1 MKRKVFL
8 YIFLVFSLLL
18 VNFMAY
24 AVGEKKAETAE
35 KLKVKIVIGEVK
47 TVDTAAKMITVEKW
61 VKGEEEETVV
71 TVDDNTKITIGKEK
85 KTLADMKVGDTV
97 AVIYTKVDGKKVAK
111 IVKVAIKNGNKVIL
125 GTGKLTGEEF
135 LNFDFS
141 EESILKYFFSEGLEE
156 PN

>member
-1 MKRKVFL
+1 MKGKVFL
-8 YIFLVFSLLL
+8 DIFLVFSLLL

>member
-97 AVIYTKVDGKKVAK
+97 AVIYTEVDGKKVAK